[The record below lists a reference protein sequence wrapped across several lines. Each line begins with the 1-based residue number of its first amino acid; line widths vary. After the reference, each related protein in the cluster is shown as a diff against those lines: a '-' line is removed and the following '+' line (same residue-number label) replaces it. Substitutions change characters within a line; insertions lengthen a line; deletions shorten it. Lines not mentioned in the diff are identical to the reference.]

1 MKVASKR
8 KMQITVDV
16 LMTAVLLLQMS
27 YSIAGELFHEISGIA
42 FFVLFILHHILS
54 FSYTKAL
61 FKGKKSADR
70 VLKSIVDCLLF
81 IIYICMMISAVP
93 LSKYI
98 FTFLGIGAFSGI
110 SRSVHMLGA
119 YWGFALI
126 GIHIGFHLDIM
137 LKKPLRDK
145 KKKPFV
151 IAALCAVFSAG
162 LILFIK
168 EGVIKYM
175 LFINQFVYFDES
187 YGLALFLLIYILI
200 GGMFAVAGY
209 LLIHILQRRK
219 TTHEHHH

>member
-1 MKVASKR
+1 MKAKR
-8 KMQITVDV
+8 KMQIAVDV
-16 LMTAVLLLQMS
+16 IMTTILLVQMS

-42 FFVLFILHHILS
+42 FLVLFLLHHILS

-61 FKGKKSADR
+61 FRGKKSADR

-168 EGVIKYM
+168 EGIIKYM
-175 LFINQFVYFDES
+175 LFINQFVCFDES
-187 YGLALFLLIYILI
+187 CGLALFLLKYILI
-200 GGMFAVAGY
+200 GGMFASLGY
-209 LLIHILQRRK
+209 LLINVIKRK
-219 TTHEHHH
+219 GKAYEHNN